1 MNIDN
6 EPDLGQPPLS
16 ALDRARVLSQALAD
30 AARHARSSKRSRR
43 ALMGGGFQ
51 ARRGARSLRLAVLIS
66 FVLMVVIPSAS
77 AAIYYAFIASDQYVA
92 EAKFTVTGEAPPT
105 ADSFGSFTGIPVMA
119 IIQDTQIVT
128 NYIHSRAAVEKL
140 ENMIGLR
147 GLYATAKADR
157 WSRLDPERTIERVV
171 RYWEGMS
178 SVSISLPGGIV
189 ELKVRAFT
197 AEDATKIA
205 SAVIDISEAL
215 INNMNERMNHDA
227 ISSAEFELD
236 RISARLTKAQ
246 LALETA
252 RNDTGLLDAAKMSD
266 ALNKLIDDTR
276 SGLLQLQRQY
286 TSELKYV
293 SESAP
298 QMRTLKSKI
307 DATSDQIAELESK
320 LTATKLTSS
329 NEPTLAMSMTKFS
342 ELDLEHQ
349 VALQLYAGAAASLEI
364 AHVAAEHKMLYLN
377 VFLKPVPPEEP
388 QYPRRLLY
396 SAMIF
401 AGALAIWGAC
411 YGLATLIR
419 NYKA

>member
-1 MNIDN
+1 MNIDSK
-6 EPDLGQPPLS
+6 PDIGQPPLS

-30 AARHARSSKRSRR
+30 AARSARSRR
-43 ALMGGGFQ
+43 ALAGGGFH

-66 FVLMVVIPSAS
+66 FVLMVVTPSVI
-77 AAIYYAFIASDQYVA
+77 AAIYFAFIASDQYVA

-105 ADSFGSFTGIPVMA
+105 TDSFGSFTGIPAMA

-140 ENMIGLR
+140 ESMIGLR
-147 GLYATAKADR
+147 DLYATEKADL
-157 WSRLDPERTIERVV
+157 WSRLNRDKTIEKVV
-171 RYWEGMS
+171 RYWDGMS
-178 SVSISLPGGIV
+178 SVSIGLPGGIV
-189 ELKVRAFT
+189 DLKVRAFT
-197 AEDATKIA
+197 PEDAARIA
-205 SAVIDISEAL
+205 SAVVDISEAL
-215 INNMNERMNHDA
+215 INNMNERMVHDA
-227 ISSAEFELD
+227 ISNAEFELD
-236 RISARLTKAQ
+236 RTSARLTKAQ
-246 LALETA
+246 MSLETA
-252 RNDTGLLDAAKMSD
+252 RNDAGLLDAVKTSD
-266 ALNKLIDDTR
+266 ALDKLITETR
-276 SGLLQLQRQY
+276 SGLMLLQRQY

-298 QMRTLKSKI
+298 QMRNLKSRI

-320 LTATKLTSS
+320 LTATKLTAS

-349 VALQLYAGAAASLEI
+349 VAQRLYAGAAAALEI
-364 AHVAAEHKMLYLN
+364 AHVAAEHKMMYLN

-396 SAMIF
+396 SAITF
-401 AGALAIWGAC
+401 VGALAIWGAC
-411 YGLATLIR
+411 CGLVAFIR